1 MDDTIKQV
9 QFFFWSTL
17 FGSPRG
23 KPTRRTS
30 TKFKLF
36 SISKDEHLCHTVAPL
51 KGGTVEKSASLYL
64 IFINL
69 LLGDVLKEVLL
80 QDNSFFPFYTMF

>member
-1 MDDTIKQV
+1 
-9 QFFFWSTL
+9 
-17 FGSPRG
+17 
-23 KPTRRTS
+23 
-30 TKFKLF
+30 LF

-51 KGGTVEKSASLYL
+51 KGVTVEKSASLYL